1 MPACRHLT
9 EGDRAKRGLW
19 QLYAGAVIQTVAMAT
34 ALDASSGATPA
45 RCATPSRKTLV
56 PMGGRTTAT
65 PIAGMP
71 PAPPVPRIRT
81 RHRAFVDVVFDESI
95 PPAAGD
101 GDEEAAGTVGVW
113 RDVQAPG
120 AGESG
125 RSGAIRLTVT
135 IGEHPDPQGV
145 TGTLGSIGF
154 VDDVPEPAIVM
165 YPTTIAD
172 LVSSAQFGG
181 FDLHTPSAF
190 RDFLRARVFG
200 RALAHEIGHFLLRSR
215 RHSDAG
221 LMRAMHRAN
230 DLVAAN
236 RHRFELTTNEVTRL
250 VSLTTFLQSS
260 SAMNRP

>member
-1 MPACRHLT
+1 VQNAVR
-9 EGDRAKRGLW
+9 R
-19 QLYAGAVIQTVAMAT
+19 QLYAVLLFQTVVLMAA
-34 ALDASSGATPA
+34 ALDVIARSDATPA
-45 RCATPSRKTLV
+45 HAAATPSRKTLA
-56 PMGGRTTAT
+56 PMIGVRPTASADARERPT
-65 PIAGMP
+65 
-71 PAPPVPRIRT
+71 PPVPLGPGHAHPPSRVL
-81 RHRAFVDVVFDESI
+81 VDVVFDESI
-95 PPAAGD
+95 SPKLWSTAMKEVTGIWSAY
-101 GDEEAAGTVGVW
+101 GV
-113 RDVQAPG
+113 DVQAPG

-250 VSLTTFLQSS
+250 VSLTSFRQSS